1 MNENQRSIIW
11 GFVDGSISISG
22 SMLLAVLISACQSC
36 GGIWPLAFLK
46 ELSEKNTGLVVVA
59 TLLLFPTAVAVY
71 GGLKMW
77 FAAKEAVEK
86 KAMAK
91 GRVEGRAAG
100 RAEGIEEGREKGM
113 AEGREKGI
121 EEGRE
126 KGIEEGL
133 EKGRAE
139 GQQGGRQYERERIG
153 LALAQELAQ
162 LGISMPAESITRIL
176 IGQPAA
182 PPQTPPPPRP
192 YRRRSRRNGNGK

>member
-1 MNENQRSIIW
+1 MMDARMNENQRSIIW

-22 SMLLAVLISACQSC
+22 SMLLAVLISHCQSC
-36 GGIWPLAFLK
+36 GGIWPLAFLQ

-113 AEGREKGI
+113 
-121 EEGRE
+121 
-126 KGIEEGL
+126 EEGL
-133 EKGRAE
+133 EKGREEGRAE
-139 GQQGGRQYERERIG
+139 GQQEGRQEERERIG
-153 LALAQELAQ
+153 QTLSQELTQ
-162 LGISMPAESITRIL
+162 LGISMPVESIIRIL
-176 IGQPAA
+176 TGHPAAA

-192 YRRRSRRNGNGK
+192 YRRRSRRNGNGNGK

>member
-113 AEGREKGI
+113 AEGL
-121 EEGRE
+121 E

-133 EKGRAE
+133 EKGRVE
-139 GQQGGRQYERERIG
+139 GQQEGRQEERERIG
-153 LALAQELAQ
+153 QTLSQELTQ
-162 LGISMPAESITRIL
+162 LGISMPVESIIRIL
-176 IGQPAA
+176 TGYPAA
-182 PPQTPPPPRP
+182 PPQTPSPPPPRP
-192 YRRRSRRNGNGK
+192 YRRRSRRNGNGNGNGK

>member
-22 SMLLAVLISACQSC
+22 SMLLAVLISHCQSC
-36 GGIWPLAFLK
+36 GGIWPLAFLQ

-100 RAEGIEEGREKGM
+100 RAEGIEEG
-113 AEGREKGI
+113 
-121 EEGRE
+121 
-126 KGIEEGL
+126 L

-139 GQQGGRQYERERIG
+139 GRQEGQQDERERLG
-153 LALAQELAQ
+153 QALAQELTQ
-162 LGISMPAESITRIL
+162 LGISMPLESLTRIL
-176 IGQPAA
+176 TGQPAA
-182 PPQTPPPPRP
+182 APQTPPPPRP

>member
-22 SMLLAVLISACQSC
+22 SMLLAVLISHCQSC
-36 GGIWPLAFLK
+36 GEIWPLAFLQ

-91 GRVEGRAAG
+91 GR
-100 RAEGIEEGREKGM
+100 AE
-113 AEGREKGI
+113 A
-121 EEGRE
+121 
-126 KGIEEGL
+126 L
-133 EKGRAE
+133 
-139 GQQGGRQYERERIG
+139 QGERERVRQM
-153 LALAQELAQ
+153 LTQELAQ
-162 LGISMPAESITRIL
+162 LGISVPEESITRIL
-176 IGQPAA
+176 TGQPAA

-192 YRRRSRRNGNGK
+192 YRRRSRRNGNGNGK